1 MGDGMEA
8 GLPAMQAARNSWR
21 CVQDHDREGWLDLMA
36 EDVCVEDPIG
46 QAPTNPTGQGVR
58 GKKALGEFYDMS
70 IAPSKMEIEV
80 HESHAAENESAHL
93 MTIRAT
99 LANGVT
105 TKIRSIFTYRVNDAG
120 KITNLRG
127 YWTMGDMEIE
137 QPG

>member
-1 MGDGMEA
+1 MAEEI
-8 GLPAMQAARNSWR
+8 PAMQAARNSWR
-21 CVQDHDREGWLDLMA
+21 CVQAHDREGWLDLMA

-46 QAPTNPTGQGVR
+46 VAPTNPTGKGVR

-70 IAPSKMEIEV
+70 IGPSKMEIEV

-99 LANGVT
+99 LPNGVT

-127 YWTMGDMEIE
+127 YWTVGGMEIT
-137 QPG
+137 QPD